1 MAIDAAQALKLDEES
16 SKAVDKKGRPSQVTF
31 PFRRA
36 ILGFLS
42 AVVCWGIP
50 YLFLDHAS
58 AGSDP
63 LARFK
68 PLHGHAVDS
77 NGMQMYYA
85 LENADVTAERRNN
98 AMIYG
103 AGVGVTVSA
112 LGFSVHTSTPDCFL
126 LRPLSC
132 LVQRLL
138 SLRCVRLWTLQ
149 QGQLASSLYSVQ
161 VHHWQRVSF
170 PWHG

>member
-1 MAIDAAQALKLDEES
+1 MAIDAAQALKLDES
-16 SKAVDKKGRPSQVTF
+16 GKAVDKKGQPSQVTF

-36 ILGFLS
+36 IFGFLS

-77 NGMQMYYA
+77 NGMQMYYT
-85 LENADVTAERRNN
+85 LENADITAERRNN

-112 LGFSVHTSTPDCFL
+112 LGVFCIYF
-126 LRPLSC
+126 
-132 LVQRLL
+132 
-138 SLRCVRLWTLQ
+138 
-149 QGQLASSLYSVQ
+149 GA
-161 VHHWQRVSF
+161 
-170 PWHG
+170 